1 VQTAATSI
9 DSVTGG
15 VTIDWIAP
23 HDGSQEITSYLI
35 EIQNAL
41 ATGFFEDETNCG
53 GDNPNLTECTIPMR
67 VLTTSPY
74 NLVFNQLVIVR
85 VTAINNYGP
94 SISSVLNTYGARIRS
109 VPIKMPSISVVS
121 FSDTSVELAWPN
133 LTGE

>member
-41 ATGFFEDETNCG
+41 ATGFFEDETF
-53 GDNPNLTECTIPMR
+53 LTACFYQSQP
-67 VLTTSPY
+67 LLY
-74 NLVFNQLVIVR
+74 
-85 VTAINNYGP
+85 
-94 SISSVLNTYGARIRS
+94 SIKFIQ
-109 VPIKMPSISVVS
+109 K
-121 FSDTSVELAWPN
+121 FKH
-133 LTGE
+133 